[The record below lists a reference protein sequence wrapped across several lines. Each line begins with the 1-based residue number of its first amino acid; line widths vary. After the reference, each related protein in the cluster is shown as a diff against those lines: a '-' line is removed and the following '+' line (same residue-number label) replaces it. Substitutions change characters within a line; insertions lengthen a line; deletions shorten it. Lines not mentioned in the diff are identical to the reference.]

1 MIQVLVLLVV
11 SAIVAYLGDLLGTWV
26 GKRRLTIFGLRPR
39 ATAILVAISTG
50 MLITTITLL
59 TAAAIS
65 SEVRI
70 ALFSVQE
77 LMASRQKL
85 TVEVDGLKKEQ
96 QKLQT
101 DISTLQERV
110 RSKEQELVV
119 FRRDEPISAMVVNQ
133 GTSPASIT
141 AELVAFCRTV
151 SRLARQK
158 GLLVKD
164 EETFSLEN
172 REQLEKMAVHIASSG
187 EELVVGAIAM
197 QNLTAGEPLGH
208 VNVVVRP
215 NSLIFK
221 NGDSIASLQV
231 DGSLARESIARSL
244 LDFME
249 EINLEVVRQ
258 GMIGNPLTGRF
269 GDLSSESMLSFYDMV
284 QQIRSLNRKL
294 TVVAVVKE
302 DTYAAGPLNVKF
314 KLEQD

>member
-1 MIQVLVLLVV
+1 MIQILVLLVV
-11 SAIVAYLGDLLGTWV
+11 SGIVAYLGDLLGTWV
-26 GKRRLTIFGLRPR
+26 GKRRLTILGLRPR

-59 TAAAIS
+59 TAAIIS
-65 SEVRI
+65 KEVRI

-77 LMASRQKL
+77 LMAERQKL
-85 TVEVDGLKKEQ
+85 STEVAGLKVEQ
-96 QKLQT
+96 EKLQK

-119 FRRDEPISAMVVNQ
+119 FRKDEPISAMVVNQ
-133 GTSPASIT
+133 GASPASIT
-141 AELVAFCRTV
+141 NELVNFCRVV
-151 SRLARQK
+151 SRTARQK

-164 EETFSLEN
+164 EETFSTEN
-172 REQLEKMAVHIASSG
+172 HDQLEKMAIHIASAG

-215 NSLIFK
+215 NSLIFR
-221 NGDSIASLQV
+221 NGEEIASILV
-231 DGSLARESIARSL
+231 DGGESRESIARAL
-244 LDFME
+244 IAFME
-249 EINLEVVRQ
+249 EINHEVVRQ

-302 DTYAAGPLNVKF
+302 NTFAAGPLNVKF